1 VSADLGWSGRDPG
14 ELDDDE
20 ELADFVEFCVC
31 GAPWWSHCLSVERSG
46 CLIMGC
52 HAEHGPSV
60 VGFPLT
66 PKGYGMLS

>member
-1 VSADLGWSGRDPG
+1 
-14 ELDDDE
+14 
-20 ELADFVEFCVC
+20 VEFCVC